1 MREVSIIGIG
11 VTKFGELWDKS
22 LRQIGLEA
30 GLAAIQD
37 SGIKREDID
46 ALYIGNMASGAT
58 IQQEHVSALIADYC
72 GLTNNNIPATR
83 IESASASGGLA
94 LRQGYIAVAGG
105 FADIVV
111 VGGAEKMT
119 DVSDA
124 KSAYTNS
131 MGSDEQWESQV
142 GATFP
147 SLHAMIAQAHITEN
161 GTTREQLSAVAEKN
175 HMHGAKNPNAQFPFP
190 IKANAVSNSSLVSSP
205 LRMLDCAPN
214 SDGGAAVILCA
225 SERAKEFTEKPIKI
239 TGSGQASD
247 TLSLHHRKDL
257 GRMKAISIAAKKA
270 LKQAGKTPKDLDL
283 AEIHDN
289 FTITELISLEEI
301 GIFKKGEAGPKT
313 LEGLTKIGGEIPINT
328 SGGLK
333 SRGHAPG
340 ATGIAQAV
348 EMVQQLRGEAGER
361 QVENAKC
368 GLIENHGGTGATA
381 VVHILEVE

>member
-1 MREVSIIGIG
+1 MRDVSIIGIG

-225 SERAKEFTEKPIKI
+225 SERAKEFTKTPIKI

-313 LEGLTKIGGEIPINT
+313 LEGMTKIGGEIPINT